1 MPTCYF
7 FPTNQTSSCWHATLA
22 SCALGLSAAHAQT
35 PAPPPQAA
43 DLCQSFQRNEA
54 GQWCPTQRV
63 TITNQHGGQISLSP
77 GACFKAG
84 VQFNG
89 IDIGRELEP
98 ALPLAEILE
107 GRFCAQSHRHP
118 ADCRTCGFSR

>member
-7 FPTNQTSSCWHATLA
+7 LPHKPNFLMLAATLA
-22 SCALGLSAAHAQT
+22 SCALGLSAHAQT

-89 IDIGRELEP
+89 IDIGRELDQ
-98 ALPLAEILE
+98 
-107 GRFCAQSHRHP
+107 RCH
-118 ADCRTCGFSR
+118 